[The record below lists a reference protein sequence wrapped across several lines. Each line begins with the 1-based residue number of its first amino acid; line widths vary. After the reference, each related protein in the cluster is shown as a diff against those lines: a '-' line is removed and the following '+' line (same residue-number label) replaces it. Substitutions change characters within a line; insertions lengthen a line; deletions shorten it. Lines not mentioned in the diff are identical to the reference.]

1 MPRVV
6 AFLHPLMSERKILE
20 VAEGFSVRRA
30 LDSIEGLKKTS
41 SLFVVLNDNRLP
53 EESFDSTILGEEDT
67 LLVRVVPAGIS
78 PNSSGTKDESFWDAL
93 LIGGGALIAGI
104 GAIGVGA
111 LGWTGF
117 GAVVGYAMMSIGSS
131 MVMSAWAETAT
142 DTGDRSTDRRKDV
155 SGASNSAEQDGPVP
169 IVFGKHLLTPSYWTT
184 PHTSISGTDGEDKYV
199 HMLFAL
205 GYADKTRSDGS
216 VKVSDIKFG
225 DSVVASNAGDRRNT
239 IDAASQIDVTT
250 GTVGTVEVSIHQGSA
265 SAKTY
270 LDLLGVG
277 KVIKEQN
284 LNLPLERWR
293 AEQGSTVGAKI
304 FTGSVTADDEM
315 DGSIGR
321 RLQFTGNAGFWSGLE
336 YGAGAVNISGFTNA
350 AFNGSFGIGWFSG
363 SRLMSSTASGKVTAE
378 TANITA
384 YQGASS
390 LTFAVD
396 SSTRTITRNSGSFLS
411 YDDDVKYGALQ
422 VGDFVTYSSPLNTP
436 AWTFPVSYVAPNGL
450 SFKVSGAGTLVTEA
464 ATGLAQYWSSSSPV
478 IETSKKTTSIAVEI
492 EFPSGLI
499 GWNEGARQNCTTTVK
514 WYYRL
519 KNTVPWL
526 PGTAFS
532 GSTAGVFTKQIPHTI
547 RYTGTKTGLTSGQY
561 EVRVQ
566 RETFD
571 AQNSDRT
578 DAVVWSALRSITGQD
593 TIGLS
598 DDDMKGVC
606 FLAVKARASESLS
619 GSIEKLNCVVEQVYR
634 TYDGAGSA
642 ITDWSVDADETLSTN
657 PAAAFL
663 HALTG
668 PINPRPITDTTKI
681 DLAELGVLYAYCV
694 TNAFQ
699 FNRVYTQD
707 TTLRQMLTEI
717 LASCR
722 SSLTLKDGLYS
733 SVTDKAQTTIVQH
746 ISPRNSWG
754 FSGSKSFE
762 KMPHAYKIKFIN
774 AAENWAEDE
783 MVVLDDGY
791 KWDTDGDGILK
802 DYAGTDRT
810 ADGAYTLAS
819 EFESLSVK
827 DLGITDSATVKKFG
841 RYLLACRRLR
851 PETFTVNQDFESLV
865 VTRGDLVRVSHDVP
879 MWGLGQGRIKSVTY
893 GSGGNVSSFIADELF
908 QYTTGESYC
917 VRIRTATGSEY
928 ATISNPGTSLSNTV
942 TPVGVLTS
950 AVESG
955 QLVFFGETALE
966 STEALVVAT
975 ELNDDFSA
983 KLTLVEYNAAVYTA
997 EAGIGAHNSRITKNA
1012 SLVPAPVVRAVVN
1025 TIERNYAQQSPGAQA
1040 VDMALTQ
1047 GEGAGSI
1054 AVDKTA
1060 VWASLAV
1067 ANATNNAVIGDEF
1080 LDDSTGPL
1088 LIYRCTVA
1096 APSVTLE
1103 NSVRIKA
1110 KQYGDVANSTE
1121 LNALTG
1127 EIYGDTVY
1135 MTTTSQWYKYTTTW
1149 IVDGVSIGGTAT
1161 TIVAS
1166 NAPRYRGIGRLAAT
1180 GTANFA
1186 GYEVSAS
1193 TFVGGVITVNGTVT
1207 ATTTITPNV
1216 NDWMLNYY
1224 NAGVST
1230 LATFLWSGSAW
1241 TQTGVTGEMR
1251 SAALEDIFRLNCLAT
1266 PIVITEGTTYI
1277 EAMIYRL
1284 FAKYVKILTGGSIRG
1299 GDRYD
1304 ESGSTIDGTKSGFYI
1319 SASGSCKVAGMEFEG
1334 SQGGGVQWGGGQ
1346 QVGTDLNIAGVG
1358 TYVALAAMNATDV
1371 AFYDSTN
1378 RDLRMYRWN
1387 GTIWAYV
1394 AGSELNIPDGAKP
1407 ALAAMNGTDVAFI
1420 DYFNDDLRMYRWNGT
1435 IWSYVAGSELHIP
1448 DASFPAL
1455 AAMNATD
1462 VAFID
1467 GFNEDLRMY
1476 RWNGTIW
1483 AYVAGSELNIPGVGE
1498 PALAAMNATDV
1509 AFFDSGNQDLRMYR
1523 WNGTIWAYVAGS
1535 ELNIPSAVIG
1545 SLTALNGTDIA
1556 FVDNSNDD
1564 LRIYRWNGTVWAYI
1578 SSAGT
1583 PNIGAGQPALAAVN
1597 GTDVAF
1603 VDSTNADLRLYRFAF
1618 ALSIPYSRTLTG

>member
-20 VAEGFSVRRA
+20 VAEGLSVRQA
-30 LDSIEGLKKTS
+30 LDSIEGLKKNS
-41 SLFVVLNDNRLP
+41 SLFVVLNDDRLP
-53 EESFDSTILGEEDT
+53 EESFEATVLKDGDT
-67 LLVRVVPAGIS
+67 LLVRVVPAGIPN
-78 PNSSGTKDESFWDAL
+78 PNSSGTESEGFWDAL
-93 LIGGGALIAGI
+93 LIGGGTLIAGI
-104 GAIGVGA
+104 GLATSLA
-111 LGWTGF
+111 FSWTGF
-117 GAVVGYAMMSIGSS
+117 GAVVGYGLMSVGGS
-131 MVMSAWAETAT
+131 MILSAWAETA
-142 DTGDRSTDRRKDV
+142 DTGDRSTERRKDV

-225 DSVVASNAGDRRNT
+225 DSVVASNVGDRRNT
-239 IDAASQIDVTT
+239 VDAASQIDVTT

-321 RLQFTGNAGFWSGLE
+321 RLQFTGVAGFWSGLE

-350 AFNGSFGIGWFSG
+350 AYNGSFGIGWFSG

-396 SSTRTITRNSGSFLS
+396 STTRAITRNSGSFLS

-422 VGDFVTYSSPLNTP
+422 VGDFVTYSSPANS
-436 AWTFPVSYVAPNGL
+436 WTFPVSYVAPNGL
-450 SFKVSGAGTLVTEA
+450 SFKVSGSGTLVTEA
-464 ATGLAQYWSSSSPV
+464 ATGLAQYTSSSSPV
-478 IETSKKTTSIAVEI
+478 IETSKKTEDISVEI

-499 GWNEGARQNCTTTVK
+499 GWAGGDRNPCTTTVK

-519 KNTVPWL
+519 KNSVPWIE
-526 PGTAFS
+526 GTAFS
-532 GSTAGVFTKQIPHTI
+532 GSSSGVFTKQIPHTI
-547 RYTGTKTGLTSGQY
+547 RYTGTQTGLTSGQY

-642 ITDWSVDADETLSTN
+642 ITDWAVNADETLSTN

-699 FNRVYTQD
+699 FNRVYTSD

-754 FSGSKSFE
+754 FSGAKSFE

-1121 LNALTG
+1121 LAALTG

-1135 MTTTSQWYKYTTTW
+1135 MTTTSQWYKYTTRW

-1334 SQGGGVQWGGGQ
+1334 SQGGGVQWGGPSL
-1346 QVGTDLNIAGVG
+1346 VGAELNIAGIGVL
-1358 TYVALAAMNATDV
+1358 ALAA
-1371 AFYDSTN
+1371 
-1378 RDLRMYRWN
+1378 L
-1387 GTIWAYV
+1387 
-1394 AGSELNIPDGAKP
+1394 
-1407 ALAAMNGTDVAFI
+1407 NGTDVAFI
-1420 DYFNDDLRMYRWNGT
+1420 DET
-1435 IWSYVAGSELHIP
+1435 
-1448 DASFPAL
+1448 
-1455 AAMNATD
+1455 
-1462 VAFID
+1462 
-1467 GFNEDLRMY
+1467 NEDLRVY
-1476 RWNGTIW
+1476 RWSGATW
-1483 AYVAGSELNIPGVGE
+1483 SMVGAELNI
-1498 PALAAMNATDV
+1498 A
-1509 AFFDSGNQDLRMYR
+1509 
-1523 WNGTIWAYVAGS
+1523 
-1535 ELNIPSAVIG
+1535 
-1545 SLTALNGTDIA
+1545 
-1556 FVDNSNDD
+1556 
-1564 LRIYRWNGTVWAYI
+1564 
-1578 SSAGT
+1578 
-1583 PNIGAGQPALAAVN
+1583 GAGQPALAALN

-1603 VDSTNADLRLYRFAF
+1603 IDETNEDLRVYRWSGATWSMVGAELNIAGIGTPALTAINSTDVAFFDSTNADLRVYRWSGAAWSMVGAELHIAGAGGPALAALNETDVAFIDSFNESLCVYRWSGSAWSLVGSGFSIAGIGNCALTALNGTDVAFIDSNKDDLKVYRWSGVTWSAVTDAGKTGLGGGYPALCSLNGTDVAFIDTTNEDLRLYRFQF
-1618 ALSIPYSRTLTG
+1618 ALSKPYSRTLTG

>member
-20 VAEGFSVRRA
+20 VAEGLSVRQA
-30 LDSIEGLKKTS
+30 LDSIEGLKKES
-41 SLFVVLNDNRLP
+41 SLFVVLNDDRLP
-53 EESFDSTILGEEDT
+53 EESFEATLLGGEDT

-93 LIGGGALIAGI
+93 LIGSGALIAGI
-104 GAIGVGA
+104 GAIGVGV

-155 SGASNSAEQDGPVP
+155 SGASNSAEQDAPVP
-169 IVFGKHLLTPSYWTT
+169 IIFGKHLLTPSYWTT

-265 SAKTY
+265 SSKTY

-293 AEQGSTVGAKI
+293 AEQGATVGAKI
-304 FTGSVTADDEM
+304 FTGSVT
-315 DGSIGR
+315 
-321 RLQFTGNAGFWSGLE
+321 TGVSQSAGIRYLNFAGTSGFWSGLE
-336 YGAGAVNISGFTNA
+336 STAGPVNISGYTNP
-350 AFNGSFGIGWFSG
+350 AFNGAFGFRSVYG
-363 SRLMSSTASGKVTAE
+363 STFYSTTESGKITPE

-422 VGDFVTYSSPLNTP
+422 VGDFVTYDSPTNS
-436 AWTFPVSYVAPNGL
+436 WTFPVSYVAPNGL
-450 SFKVSGAGTLVTEA
+450 SFKVSGSGTLVTEA
-464 ATGLAQYWSSSSPV
+464 ATGLAQYWSSSSPS

-499 GWNEGARQNCTTTVK
+499 GWNEGDRQNCTTTVK

-519 KNTVPWL
+519 KDSVPWIE
-526 PGTAFS
+526 GTAFS
-532 GSTAGVFTKQIPHTI
+532 GSSSGVFTKQIPHTI

-642 ITDWSVDADETLSTN
+642 ITDWAVNADETLSTN

-699 FNRVYTQD
+699 FNRVYTSD

-754 FSGSKSFE
+754 FTGAKSFE

-851 PETFTVNQDFESLV
+851 PETFTVSQDFESLV

-879 MWGLGQGRIKSVTY
+879 LWGLGQGRIKSVTY

-955 QLVFFGETALE
+955 QLVFFGETAFE

-1121 LNALTG
+1121 LAALTG

-1135 MTTTSQWYKYTTTW
+1135 MTTTSQWYKYTTSW

-1284 FAKYVKILTGGSIRG
+1284 FAKYVKILTGGSMRG

-1346 QVGTDLNIAGVG
+1346 QVGVDLNIAGIG
-1358 TYVALAAMNATDV
+1358 APALAAMSATEA
-1371 AFYDSTN
+1371 AFIDATN
-1378 RDLRMYRWN
+1378 GDLRMYRWN
-1387 GTIWAYV
+1387 GTVWAYV
-1394 AGSELNIPDGAKP
+1394 AGSELNIPGIGAP

-1420 DYFNDDLRMYRWNGT
+1420 DATNDDLRMYRWNGT
-1435 IWSYVAGSELHIP
+1435 VWAHLASAGSTNIGGG
-1448 DASFPAL
+1448 FPAL
-1455 AAMNATD
+1455 AALNGTD

-1467 GFNEDLRMY
+1467 D
-1476 RWNGTIW
+1476 
-1483 AYVAGSELNIPGVGE
+1483 
-1498 PALAAMNATDV
+1498 TD
-1509 AFFDSGNQDLRMYR
+1509 
-1523 WNGTIWAYVAGS
+1523 
-1535 ELNIPSAVIG
+1535 E
-1545 SLTALNGTDIA
+1545 
-1556 FVDNSNDD
+1556 
-1564 LRIYRWNGTVWAYI
+1564 
-1578 SSAGT
+1578 
-1583 PNIGAGQPALAAVN
+1583 
-1597 GTDVAF
+1597 
-1603 VDSTNADLRLYRFAF
+1603 DLRLYRFAF
-1618 ALSIPYSRTLTG
+1618 ALSKPYSRTLTG